1 MEPKGTVRLLPDKR
15 HGTQHKK
22 LSNEMKENF
31 GATLFRDCLFEAT
44 TNDAPSLAPNQDPP
58 EMRRRLPRRPVPRTR
73 ACERRASLEN
83 PRTRPINGR
92 RAGSFPPARRIVAA

>member
-58 EMRRRLPRRPVPRTR
+58 EMRRGHRRQHRLGFLQAEPKDHQ
-73 ACERRASLEN
+73 
-83 PRTRPINGR
+83 
-92 RAGSFPPARRIVAA
+92 PPPHRWLVGQLHR